1 MKIILFSLFLTL
13 IACNKTETPQP
24 MEIYQ
29 PPTPAFTSNYLA
41 LGDSYTIGEGVLV
54 TERWPVQLA
63 VALGAKG
70 FDTQSP
76 QIIARTGWTTDE
88 LAAAIEAAHIK
99 DTFDLV
105 SLLIGVNN
113 QYRGRSVEQFRVE
126 LVELINTSLM
136 FAGGDT
142 NRFFMLS
149 IPDWSVTPFAQGR
162 DRDRISR
169 EIDSYNEVIRQ
180 ETNKRNILFVDI
192 TRISREASSDL
203 GLLAPDQ
210 LHPSGK
216 MYRRWVDEALP
227 RIVARLQQPK

>member
-1 MKIILFSLFLTL
+1 
-13 IACNKTETPQP
+13 
-24 MEIYQ
+24 MEIYH
-29 PPTPAFTSNYLA
+29 PPTPALTSNYLA

-54 TERWPVQLA
+54 TERWPVQLS
-63 VALGAKG
+63 VALNAKG
-70 FDTQSP
+70 FATQSP
-76 QIIARTGWTTDE
+76 NIIARTGWTTDE
-88 LAAAIEAAHIK
+88 LAGAIAAAQVK

-113 QYRGRSVEQFRVE
+113 QYRGRAVEQFRVE
-126 LVELINTSLM
+126 LVELINTSLA
-136 FAGGDT
+136 FAGGNT

-162 DRDRISR
+162 GRERISR

-180 ETNKRNILFVDI
+180 EANKRNILFVDI
-192 TRISREASSDL
+192 TRISRETSTDL
-203 GLLAPDQ
+203 ELLAPDQ
-210 LHPSGK
+210 LHPSAK